1 MQVIASYSKYFLTS
15 LQAALFKL
23 WPNSRNW
30 NLTSCFLGSFF
41 FIRKSFNWLGM
52 FNLPKSCTFN
62 KTPHFLSF
70 QKSIQDSNQHWKLTS
85 KKIVVQNTCY
95 NSSTCRSYVPCP
107 DDRDPGRGR
116 FFRISHFIVLYTLR
130 TIYKYYFKEILHQVL
145 FIDCQ
150 IMCYIPR
157 FLLSR

>member
-1 MQVIASYSKYFLTS
+1 MSYFFSCWRNQCQFVSHSLKSSVVEKVFRPPQPHKLQVIASYSKYFLTS

-116 FFRISHFIVLYTLR
+116 FF
-130 TIYKYYFKEILHQVL
+130 
-145 FIDCQ
+145 
-150 IMCYIPR
+150 
-157 FLLSR
+157 